1 MYFVTYEKN
10 GVNEIGVLTK
20 DQTKIIPL
28 LAAEKQFFG
37 ATTLPETM
45 LGFVQAGD
53 AAVARAG
60 EVLVKAEADAAFPFV
75 SLSDVKVLA
84 PIPRPAKNIFCIGK
98 NYREHA
104 MEFDKTADPN
114 IAIPKF
120 PVIFTKAVT
129 TVIGPN
135 DEINSHSDVTSELD
149 YEVELAVIIG
159 RKGTHI
165 AKEDAMDYVFGF
177 TIMND
182 VTARDLQKKHN
193 QWFRGKSLDTF
204 APMGPYLVHKSSVER
219 PDNLGISLKVNGEI
233 RQNANIGDLI
243 FDIPTLL
250 ATISD
255 GLTLEPGDIIAT
267 GTPAGVAMGFNPPRF
282 LKAGDELELA
292 ITGLGTLKN
301 KVK

>member
-1 MYFVTYEKN
+1 MYFVSYEKN
-10 GVNEIGVLTK
+10 GASEIGILTQ
-20 DQTKIIPL
+20 DQQKIVPL
-28 LAAEKQFFG
+28 PGTMLEFIKAGGEAMAKAAELLK
-37 ATTLPETM
+37 
-45 LGFVQAGD
+45 
-53 AAVARAG
+53 
-60 EVLVKAEADAAFPFV
+60 KAEGEADFPFV
-75 SLSDVKVLA
+75 SVSEVKLLA

-104 MEFDKTADPN
+104 LEFDKTSDPN
-114 IAIPKF
+114 IAVPKF

-149 YEVELAVIIG
+149 YEVELAVVIG
-159 RKGTHI
+159 KQGTHI
-165 AKEDAMDYVFGF
+165 PKEAAMDYVFGF
-177 TIMND
+177 TIIND
-182 VTARDLQKKHN
+182 ITARDLQKKHN

-219 PDNLGISLKVNGEI
+219 PDNLGISLKVNGEL
-233 RQNANIGDLI
+233 RQNANTGDLI
-243 FDIPTLL
+243 FDIPTLI

-267 GTPAGVAMGFNPPRF
+267 GTPAGVAMGFNPPKF
-282 LKAGDELELA
+282 LKPGDEMELS
-292 ITGLGTLKN
+292 ITGLGVLRN